1 MMQDSSENKE
11 RKRDGG
17 YLQLDV
23 YRLSHSFAIQIHKLT
38 LQLPKHEMFEEG
50 SQIRRSSKSVPSNI
64 VEGYVLRKYKAEY
77 LHYLYRAQASSEE
90 TVEHLRL
97 VFESGSFKDEKF
109 YEELL
114 ESYNHL
120 NSMLFKFIKSVEER
134 HEKPFYLSEDVANY
148 DV

>member
-1 MMQDSSENKE
+1 
-11 RKRDGG
+11 
-17 YLQLDV
+17 
-23 YRLSHSFAIQIHKLT
+23 
-38 LQLPKHEMFEEG
+38 MFEEG

-97 VFESGSFKDEKF
+97 VFESGSFKDEKL
-109 YEELL
+109 YAELL
-114 ESYNHL
+114 ESYNQL

-134 HEKPFYLSEDVANY
+134 HEKPLYLSEDAANY
-148 DV
+148 DI

>member
-1 MMQDSSENKE
+1 MQDSSDNKE

-23 YRLSHSFAIQIHKLT
+23 YRLSHSLAIQIHKLS

-97 VFESGSFKDEKF
+97 VFESGSFKDEKL
-109 YEELL
+109 YAELL

-134 HEKPFYLSEDVANY
+134 HEKPLYLSEDNAYY
-148 DV
+148 DI